1 MTTLPKPIM
10 RDDTEHGRKYCTMA
24 TAIAYGAACAADA
37 TERAAAIVHAN
48 AMQCDGVT
56 REILLSNADAIRG
69 GERAA

>member
-1 MTTLPKPIM
+1 MTK
-10 RDDTEHGRKYCTMA
+10 RDEFEA
-24 TAIAYGAACAADA
+24 WFVAAPEPACHDPRAAWQAA

-48 AMQCDGVT
+48 AMRCDDVVT